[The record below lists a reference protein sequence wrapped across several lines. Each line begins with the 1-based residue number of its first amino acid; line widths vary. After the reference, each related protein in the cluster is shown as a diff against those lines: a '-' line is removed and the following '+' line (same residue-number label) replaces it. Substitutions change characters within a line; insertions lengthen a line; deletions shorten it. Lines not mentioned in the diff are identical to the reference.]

1 MKIFC
6 NKNNKLFIIF
16 CGQGRNRTYI
26 YVISDN
32 YNEKF
37 CCCKKLYVS
46 KNQYFNLSKLV
57 AGVGI
62 EPTLIYLMRITEK
75 FCYCKKQIVSN
86 ITNISTPQKV

>member
-62 EPTLIYLMRITEK
+62 EPVDPITEVGCLANSWFK
-75 FCYCKKQIVSN
+75 PLTQPYEKKILKN
-86 ITNISTPQKV
+86 EA